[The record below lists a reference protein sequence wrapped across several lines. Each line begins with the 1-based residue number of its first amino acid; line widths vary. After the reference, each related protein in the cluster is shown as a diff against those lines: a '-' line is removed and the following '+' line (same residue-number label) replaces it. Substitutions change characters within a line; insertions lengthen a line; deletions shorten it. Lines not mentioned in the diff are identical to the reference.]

1 MSETPNPQQGP
12 DDAVDPKV
20 STTLVVGALGV
31 ILTVVII
38 LALQVLFYRTA
49 QREYVAKVVEVGS
62 EKLERTE
69 AEQRALLEGYR
80 WVDRDNGV
88 VALPIER
95 AMELVIEENQG
106 R

>member
-1 MSETPNPQQGP
+1 MSETPHPQPGS
-12 DDAVDPKV
+12 DDGVDPKV

-31 ILTVVII
+31 ILTIVVI

-49 QREYVAKVVEVGS
+49 QREYVTKVVEVGS

-69 AEQRALLEGYR
+69 AEQRKLLEGYR

-95 AMELVIEENQG
+95 AMDLVIEEN
-106 R
+106 RER